1 MEFTIIGVLL
11 LKVIEVTVIIMVIKG
26 WQKKRENNQKKG
38 QKENQKNSESD
49 KKQNTN

>member
-26 WQKKRENNQKKG
+26 WQKKRESQKKS
-38 QKENQKNSESD
+38 QKESQKES
-49 KKQNTN
+49 